1 MAEKAEVLSALQQL
15 GVPHLVGAFLRATH
29 PKGGHRTWIDVQE
42 IKDILRV
49 ASTQGPAGIGAVEW
63 KAILEIA
70 KYKSIGPK
78 AQEYLDGVQQ
88 RWNNAA
94 APRRQGFVVALS
106 EAAKY
111 DGKSL
116 GEGKL
121 KGQCAT
127 GVQWVFG
134 LAGNSLGRTSTW
146 KEGVRVKG
154 NNIAAGTAIASF
166 RNGRYANDHAAIL
179 IRETKLGLEVWDQWT
194 SKPWGKRTLPFNYKG
209 GAPYSND
216 GDLFSV
222 IAK

>member
-1 MAEKAEVLSALQQL
+1 MAEKTEVLNALHQL
-15 GVPHLVGAFLRATH
+15 QVPHLVSAFLRATN
-29 PKGGHRTWIDVQE
+29 PKGGHRTWIDVEE
-42 IKDILRV
+42 IKDIVRV
-49 ASTQGPAGIGAVEW
+49 AATQGPTGIGAVEW
-63 KAILEIA
+63 KAILVIA
-70 KYKSIGPK
+70 KYKEVGSK
-78 AQEYLDGVQQ
+78 AQAYLKDLQH

-94 APRRQGFVVALS
+94 AVRLQGFVVPLS

-111 DGKSL
+111 EDKYL

-127 GVQWVFG
+127 GVQMVFG
-134 LAGNSLGRTSTW
+134 LAGKSLGLTSTW

-166 RNGRYANDHAAIL
+166 RKGRYANDHAAIF
-179 IRETKLGLEVWDQWT
+179 IRETGLGLEVWDQWV
-194 SKPWGKRTLPFNYKG
+194 SKPWRKRTLYFDYKG

-222 IAK
+222 IIK